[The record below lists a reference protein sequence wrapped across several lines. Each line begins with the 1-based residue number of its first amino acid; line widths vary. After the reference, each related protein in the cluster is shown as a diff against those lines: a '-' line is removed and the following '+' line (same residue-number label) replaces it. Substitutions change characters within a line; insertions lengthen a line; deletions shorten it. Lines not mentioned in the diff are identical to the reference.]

1 MYLHNS
7 GQVCCILT
15 DTSGNY
21 IYINN
26 FFHRLFC
33 SSPET
38 SREENIE
45 NRLTPKSITTF
56 RQAIKGC
63 TANNNMPVE
72 TALYMKDTD
81 GNVQLVNWEFS
92 VSAAEDQVVYI
103 AGIGVISQ
111 VDTISNSGNIVNDS
125 DDRMFELAIQKQKQI
140 TQATID
146 AQEKERMLIGKEL
159 HDNISQYL
167 TTSRIY
173 LEVAKE
179 KATGE
184 IKDMISFSHKNLVSI
199 IQEIRSLSQSLVPP
213 ALGDMGLVES
223 IQDLSDAVKREY
235 NITVDFYHRHFQ
247 EDNLPDNLKLMLFRV
262 TQEQIN
268 HITRHTNARKAEIS
282 LQSDAEFLH
291 LAITDDG
298 RELDIHHYKT
308 TPGFENIVNRV
319 SLFNGKADKEIIPGK
334 GCVLTINVP
343 APVDELVEN

>member
-45 NRLTPKSITTF
+45 NRLIAQSIITF

-63 TANNNMPVE
+63 TANNNMPVQA
-72 TALYMKDTD
+72 ALYMKNTD

-92 VSAAEDQVVYI
+92 VSAAEDQFVYI
-103 AGIGVISQ
+103 TGIGVISQ
-111 VDTISNSGNIVNDS
+111 VDAISNSGNIVSDS

-159 HDNISQYL
+159 HDNISQHL
-167 TTSRIY
+167 TTSRLY

-184 IKDMISFSHKNLVSI
+184 MKDMISFSHKNLVSI

-213 ALGDMGLVES
+213 ALGDMGLIES
-223 IQDLSDAVKREY
+223 IQDLADTVKREY
-235 NITVDFYHRHFQ
+235 SIAVDFYHRHFY
-247 EDNLPDNLKLMLFRV
+247 EHNLPANLKLMLFRI
-262 TQEQIN
+262 TQEQVN
-268 HITRHTNARKAEIS
+268 HITRHTKARKAAIS
-282 LQSDAEFLH
+282 LQADAEFIH
-291 LAITDDG
+291 LTITDDS

-308 TPGFENIVNRV
+308 TAGFESIVNRV
-319 SLFNGKADKEIIPGK
+319 SLFNGTADKEVIPGK

-343 APVDELVEN
+343 APVNELVEN